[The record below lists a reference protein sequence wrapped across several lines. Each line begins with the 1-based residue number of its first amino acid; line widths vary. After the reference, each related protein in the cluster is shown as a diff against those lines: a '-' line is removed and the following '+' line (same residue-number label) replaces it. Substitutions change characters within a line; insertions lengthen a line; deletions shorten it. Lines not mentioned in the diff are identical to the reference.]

1 MSVLSSPG
9 ADDGVSRSSCGRSPR
24 TDVGAVPAQTLGRPL
39 GRGSSGESGCRCG
52 HTASTGR
59 KSPCTCVC
67 VCASACAPASVWL
80 PFYAYIELAT
90 LLPLCECAHVHGGPC
105 VSGSAYVRWRAR
117 AWATARACNSGDGR
131 GAGRSRT
138 AWEHGY
144 VCWATPLQSDMS
156 ASAGSKLM
164 LAGLLD

>member
-1 MSVLSSPG
+1 MWVRRE
-9 ADDGVSRSSCGRSPR
+9 AA
-24 TDVGAVPAQTLGRPL
+24 VGAVPERMWAQSRRRRWGGHWEGAAVANPGADVDTQPL
-39 GRGSSGESGCRCG
+39 PVAKAHAHACVR
-52 HTASTGR
+52 ASVR
-59 KSPCTCVC
+59 
-67 VCASACAPASVWL
+67 ASACAPASVWL
-80 PFYAYIELAT
+80 PFYPYIELAS

-131 GAGRSRT
+131 GVGRSRT